1 MPRDDENLPLI
12 VAGIALVTGGVAW
25 ALWPKAAAPVPPLG
39 YVPPS
44 PRAPSEAPVTLPPF
58 LAAAPPAGAARERYF
73 EAAVDAP
80 TWTEVILSPRVKIR
94 VSNDYMTAQGIRVPL
109 WPSTAQRVADRFD
122 AILPTKTL
130 VDAIWRAAVVKIEPH
145 PMNYRPLSGDD
156 VRVIAQHEA
165 IVDSQIAGREGLTD
179 GGFKSIIVGRTAAA
193 HATGASPRTTIYGW
207 HRLNGTPIQ
216 DPSFVH
222 SSRFDD
228 YSHGTRLISRTVFV
242 DGRPVPIEQV
252 FADPSLAPLVNESGT
267 LTPAQLV
274 YPRS

>member
-1 MPRDDENLPLI
+1 MPRDDENLPLL

-25 ALWPKAAAPVPPLG
+25 MLWPKATAPVPPLG

-80 TWTEVILSPRVKIR
+80 TWTEVILSPRVKVR
-94 VSNDYMTAQGIRVPL
+94 VTTDYMTSQGIRVPL

-130 VDAIWRAAVVKIEPH
+130 VDAIWRAATVKVSPH
-145 PMNYRPLSGDD
+145 SMTPRPDAPRDSNRLL
-156 VRVIAQHEA
+156 AEHEA
-165 IVDSQIAGREGLTD
+165 IVDAQVAGRAGLVAGNKKDLT
-179 GGFKSIIVGRTAAA
+179 VGRTAAA
-193 HATGASPRTTIYGW
+193 HPDRVTIFGW
-207 HRLNGTPIQ
+207 HRLDGSVIQ
-216 DPSFVH
+216 DPSWVH
-222 SSRFDD
+222 NARYGAD
-228 YSHGTRLISRTVFV
+228 YAHGTRLVSRTAFV

-267 LTPAQLV
+267 LTPAQLA